1 MSSLR
6 MRPGVDTIAE
16 IEARLWSPALRKA
29 ASPGEKEE
37 GAPVPVPVH
46 FTLKRER
53 WVLLKIPRG
62 DIDEV
67 GEVK

>member
-37 GAPVPVPVH
+37 GAPGAIFLGKKTSVQS
-46 FTLKRER
+46 FTQLRLISTGKK
-53 WVLLKIPRG
+53 L
-62 DIDEV
+62 
-67 GEVK
+67 

>member
-37 GAPVPVPVH
+37 GAPGAI
-46 FTLKRER
+46 FLGEGEKKLQYKA
-53 WVLLKIPRG
+53 LLNL
-62 DIDEV
+62 D
-67 GEVK
+67 

>member
-37 GAPVPVPVH
+37 GAPGAI
-46 FTLKRER
+46 FL
-53 WVLLKIPRG
+53 
-62 DIDEV
+62 
-67 GEVK
+67 